1 MRIAVFDKVTPGY
14 ETALSMWSMDG
25 SYFKNKRNSAAGHRG
40 HETHRATEDLA
51 CSAVPT
57 RKFEAENKIPGC
69 DQATEDRAN
78 GLSHNG

>member
-51 CSAVPT
+51 CSQALYMPDKGL
-57 RKFEAENKIPGC
+57 RAGYRGSSLLSSPHPKI
-69 DQATEDRAN
+69 
-78 GLSHNG
+78 